1 MLFGPSW
8 SSSPALDNKSK
19 KKKQKKKMKIMMAL
33 MADTAHRAC
42 GYAHR
47 GVEQASSA
55 LRV

>member
-8 SSSPALDNKSK
+8 SSPPAPDNKSK
-19 KKKQKKKMKIMMAL
+19 KKKKKMEIMMAL

-42 GYAHR
+42 GCTRR
-47 GVEQASSA
+47 GVGQASSA